1 MKKLC
6 LIIIAMLSTVMM
18 AQAAT
23 TDKRPR
29 ILVSTDI
36 GGTDPDDNQS
46 MAHLLMYS
54 EMFRIEGLVSSP
66 SYGDGSVSEIHRMID
81 LYALDLPK
89 LQQHVAG
96 LATPEYLHSVTKQG
110 RHGRLPLQGYD
121 NSTEGSQWIVECARK
136 ESDEPLWVLVWG
148 GLDDVAQALH
158 DAPDIADKIRV
169 VWIGGPNKKWGV
181 NGYRY
186 IAMNFPNIW
195 MIENNASYRG
205 FLADKRAAT
214 IFNNE
219 YYDTFIRGAGHLGE
233 DFIKY
238 YKGLPKMG
246 DTPTLLYMMHGDP
259 NVPEGESWGGS
270 FEKIDRCSRIVYH
283 RATTLQDTV
292 NVYSLVEFHFK
303 GPKKKMKV
311 GTPCF
316 EMKIDKQMWEG
327 YYMGKGEYMCVY
339 SPKEMN
345 TLTYETV
352 SDIPAMNGLTGA
364 FVVND
369 LWPGYHSETDLPLG
383 NNWYSDK
390 EARELYYKDLQG
402 FKTTSIWR
410 EKVLADW
417 AVRWSWLK

>member
-1 MKKLC
+1 MLCMAWLC
-6 LIIIAMLSTVMM
+6 LMPYCLAES
-18 AQAAT
+18 
-23 TDKRPR
+23 DPRPR

-54 EMFRIEGLVSSP
+54 EMFQIEGLVSSP

-89 LQQHVAG
+89 LQQHVKG
-96 LATPEYLHSVTKQG
+96 LAEPAYLHSITKQG
-110 RHGRLPLQGYD
+110 RHGRLPLAGYAE
-121 NSTEGSQWIVECARK
+121 STEGSDWIITCARR
-136 ESDEPLWVLVWG
+136 ESTQPLWVLVWG

-158 DAPDIADKIRV
+158 DAPDIAGKIKV

-186 IAMNFPNIW
+186 IANHFPDIW

-205 FLADKRAAT
+205 FLADKRLHEVFHAD
-214 IFNNE
+214 
-219 YYDTFIRGAGHLGE
+219 YYDTFIKGAGHLGA

-238 YKGLPKMG
+238 YNGLPKMG

-259 NVPEGESWGGS
+259 NIPEGESWGGS
-270 FEKIDRCSRIVYH
+270 FEKIDRCSRTVYH

-303 GPKKKMKV
+303 GAKQHLKV

-316 EMKIDKQMWEG
+316 QMKIDKQLWEG
-327 YYMGKGEYMCVY
+327 YYMGKGNYLCIY

-345 TLTYETV
+345 TLTYETI
-352 SDIPAMNGLTGA
+352 SDIPSMNGLKGE

-369 LWPGYHSETDLPLG
+369 LWPGYKSDTDCPLG
-383 NNWYSDK
+383 SNWYSDRK
-390 EARELYYKDLQG
+390 DRKLYYKDLQG
-402 FKTTSIWR
+402 FKTTSKWR
-410 EKVLADW
+410 ERVLADW